1 VSIHS
6 TITPVTL
13 PTMAEFYQKIMKWNE
28 IKTIGFGWN
37 TVANP
42 TFMNPEILGHY
53 AAPFFKELLSTVPDN
68 DHRKQYLIGFETQ
81 VTTHEVD
88 KDRLKRLS
96 NYLDKIDQRRKTNWR
111 ELYPYLVDLL
121 NKENIKL

>member
-1 VSIHS
+1 
-6 TITPVTL
+6 
-13 PTMAEFYQKIMKWNE
+13 
-28 IKTIGFGWN
+28 
-37 TVANP
+37 
-42 TFMNPEILGHY
+42 MNPEILGHY
-53 AAPFFKELLSTVPDN
+53 AVPFFKELLSTVPDN